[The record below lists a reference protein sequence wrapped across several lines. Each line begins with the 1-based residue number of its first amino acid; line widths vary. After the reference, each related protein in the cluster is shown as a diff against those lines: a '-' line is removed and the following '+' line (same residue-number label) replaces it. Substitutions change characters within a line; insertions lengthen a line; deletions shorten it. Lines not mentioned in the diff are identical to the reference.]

1 MTNRDDFDDYKDE
14 AYFEGRGRQDRVFD
28 ARRLR
33 EPVSLLPT
41 RKPLI
46 LSRHESVTD
55 AVRAMKS
62 EKRGVVVVTG
72 DGSTQSPIAGIFT
85 ERDVL
90 LRIVDGG
97 RNPATLPLG
106 DVMTSNPEC
115 LREDQS
121 IAEAL
126 ELMSIGGFRHVPVV
140 DGSKR
145 PVFVV
150 SVRDVVQLLVESFAH
165 EVLNRGNDR
174 TLEREGG

>member
-1 MTNRDDFDDYKDE
+1 MPDRDDFEDYKDE
-14 AYFEGRGRQDRVFD
+14 AYFEGRGGESVF
-28 ARRLR
+28 AASRLR
-33 EPVSLLPT
+33 DPVSALPT

-46 LSRHESVTD
+46 LARHESVTD

-72 DGSTQSPIAGIFT
+72 DGSSSGPIAGIFT

-106 DVMTSNPEC
+106 DVMTADPEC

-140 DGSKR
+140 DASKR

-150 SVRDVVQLLVESFAH
+150 SVRDVVQLLAESFAH
-165 EVLNRGNDR
+165 EVLNRGTDR
-174 TLEREGG
+174 THEREGG